1 MPSDLF
7 LIRRIQQLDQRIQ
20 ALTREI
26 DGLPKHVAAIEARLA
41 SHRQDLA
48 DTQAL
53 LKANGK
59 EHRHLDGQ
67 IGDFKEK
74 ISKLQD
80 QMNSAK
86 TNEQFRAFQHEIQFC
101 KDHIYQLEERILDKM
116 EQAEALQENVVKA
129 QADLKIENAKVAR
142 DVEAAGTRI
151 DADKKDR
158 AEQQT
163 MRNESSAQVVPHTMR
178 TYERIR
184 TAKGTAVA
192 AVVDE
197 KCGACHVRLR
207 PQFLQ
212 NLRHLS
218 DGILTCERCGLI
230 LHLPDSNDDAVVVED
245 PAADLALSPPA

>member
-26 DGLPKHVAAIEARLA
+26 DDLPKHVATIEARLA

-53 LKANGK
+53 LAENAK
-59 EHRHLDGQ
+59 EHRRLDGQ
-67 IGDFKEK
+67 ISDFKEK
-74 ISKLQD
+74 ISKLQE
-80 QMNSAK
+80 QMNSAR

-101 KDHIYQLEERILDKM
+101 KDQIYQLEERILDKM
-116 EQAEALQENVVKA
+116 EQAEALQENVAKA
-129 QADLKIENAKVAR
+129 EADLKVESAKVAQ
-142 DVEAAGTRI
+142 DVEAAHTRI
-151 DADKKDR
+151 GADKKDR
-158 AEQQT
+158 AAQQT
-163 MRNESSAQVVPHTMR
+163 IRNELSAQVVPQTMR

-184 TAKGTAVA
+184 AAKGQAVA

-218 DGILTCERCGLI
+218 EGILTCERCGLI
-230 LHLPDSNDDAVVVED
+230 LFLPESNDDDVVVED
-245 PAADLALSPPA
+245 PAAALALSPPA